1 MSRTKRDSGIRQ
13 RILAAA
19 MEALAERNYTGVSMN
34 SIAESCGITKPTIY
48 YYFKSKRGLF
58 TALARVVW
66 EDLKDIVRTEISSGR
81 TFRESL
87 SRITE
92 RILETPQT
100 DPLKARVHL
109 AFAWDPNLR
118 ALLPTLREEMTEMH
132 SLLTRLF
139 ELGVE
144 RGEISPSADLDLS
157 CRIFASVI
165 HAYLARGIYGFD
177 SREHKPSP
185 GEIVEVLL
193 QGLAGHGAA
202 KEGR

>member
-1 MSRTKRDSGIRQ
+1 MRDSNIRQ
-13 RILAAA
+13 VILEAA
-19 MEALAERNYTGVSMN
+19 MEALAERNYAGVSMN

-58 TALARVVW
+58 TALAQMVW
-66 EDLKDIVRTEISSGR
+66 EDLKNIVRGEIASGR
-81 TFRESL
+81 TLRESL
-87 SRITE
+87 CRIAE
-92 RILETPQT
+92 CFLDTPLT
-100 DPLKARVHL
+100 RPLQARVHL

-118 ALLPTLREEMTEMH
+118 ALIPSLRDEMTEMH

-144 RGEISPSADLDLS
+144 RGEMSPSTDMDLA

-177 SREHKPSP
+177 SREHNPSP
-185 GEIVEVLL
+185 GEIVDVLL
-193 QGLAGHGAA
+193 EGLAG
-202 KEGR
+202 GRSAREER

>member
-1 MSRTKRDSGIRQ
+1 MGRTMRDSNIRQ
-13 RILAAA
+13 KILAAA
-19 MEALAERNYTGVSMN
+19 MEALAEKNYAGVSMN

-58 TALARVVW
+58 TALARMVW
-66 EDLKDIVRTEISSGR
+66 EDLKDIVRNEISSGR
-81 TFRESL
+81 TLRESL
-87 SRITE
+87 CRIAE
-92 RILETPQT
+92 RFLETPLT
-100 DPLKARVHL
+100 EPRRAKVHL

-118 ALLPTLREEMTEMH
+118 TLLPSLRDEMTEMH

-144 RGEISPSADLDLS
+144 RGEISPATDMDLS

-185 GEIVEVLL
+185 GEIVDVLL
-193 QGLAGHGAA
+193 QGLAGCGA
-202 KEGR
+202 KEER